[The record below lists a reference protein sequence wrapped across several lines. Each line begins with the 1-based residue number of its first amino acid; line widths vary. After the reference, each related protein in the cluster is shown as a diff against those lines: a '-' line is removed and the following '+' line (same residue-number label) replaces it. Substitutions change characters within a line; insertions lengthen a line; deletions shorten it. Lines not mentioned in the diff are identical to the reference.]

1 MLCVNT
7 TMGLH
12 TSFDVLSRVVER
24 FESDGRSVRDVEVAM
39 AGPEGGELHATMDV
53 PVSLC
58 PGSETSAGRDL
69 ELRRA
74 TTADGD
80 GVHIECAAAFLDDLP
95 PAVADAVAT
104 EVRSARLVDG
114 GVVLTLELTVSPTD
128 WTASTGV
135 ETDGQS
141 TARSPV
147 DDAGSAESE
156 PTPPPS
162 AADPPEPPESEPD
175 GTDGSVAARL
185 AAVRD
190 DSVPPYEDVEYLRAL
205 YDSCETFAEMS
216 RHIEMD
222 VAAETVRRYM
232 ITADVHR
239 PTQYETSEESPS
251 GPTPEE
257 RLVADG
263 VGLPNGLRV
272 EDVVD
277 AVADSVSVLQVQRS
291 LGIDRQATLDL
302 LSELDLL
309 GFVMHRVSDD
319 PGHAPTY
326 EEVATR
332 LREGDSARRA
342 VLE

>member
-1 MLCVNT
+1 
-7 TMGLH
+7 MGLH

-58 PGSETSAGRDL
+58 PGSETGPGRDL
-69 ELRRA
+69 ELREA
-74 TTADGD
+74 TSADGD
-80 GVHIECAAAFLDDLP
+80 GVRIECAAAFLDDLP
-95 PAVADAVAT
+95 SAVADAVAT
-104 EVRSARLVDG
+104 EVRSARLVDR

-128 WTASTGV
+128 VTASTV
-135 ETDGQS
+135 NDADADGRS
-141 TARSPV
+141 TARPPV
-147 DDAGSAESE
+147 GDAGAGEGETTPAPSA
-156 PTPPPS
+156 PDPPS
-162 AADPPEPPESEPD
+162 ESEPD
-175 GTDGSVAARL
+175 GSDRSVAATL

-239 PTQYETSEESPS
+239 PTQYETDEESPS
-251 GPTPEE
+251 EPTPEE

-277 AVADSVSVLQVQRS
+277 AVADSVSVLQVQRN
-291 LGIDRQATLDL
+291 LGIDRRATLDL

-309 GFVMHRVSDD
+309 GFVMHRVGDD

>member
-58 PGSETSAGRDL
+58 PGSETDPGRDL
-69 ELRRA
+69 ELRGA
-74 TTADGD
+74 TSADGD
-80 GVHIECAAAFLDDLP
+80 GVRIECAAAFLDDLP
-95 PAVADAVAT
+95 SAVADAVST
-104 EVRSARLVDG
+104 EVRSARLADG

-128 WTASTGV
+128 VTASTGDDAV
-135 ETDGQS
+135 GKS
-141 TARSPV
+141 TARPSV
-147 DDAGSAESE
+147 GDAGAGESE
-156 PTPPPS
+156 TTPPPS
-162 AADPPEPPESEPD
+162 AADPPSESEPD
-175 GTDGSVAARL
+175 GTDRSVAATL

-239 PTQYETSEESPS
+239 PTQYETDEESPS

-263 VGLPNGLRV
+263 VGLPNGHRV

-309 GFVMHRVSDD
+309 GFVMHRVGDD

>member
-1 MLCVNT
+1 
-7 TMGLH
+7 MGLH

-39 AGPEGGELHATMDV
+39 AGAEGGELRATMDV

-58 PGSETSAGRDL
+58 PESETSPGRDL
-69 ELRRA
+69 ELRGA

-95 PAVADAVAT
+95 SAVADAVAT

-128 WTASTGV
+128 GTASTGPDPDA
-135 ETDGQS
+135 DGRS
-141 TARSPV
+141 TARPPV
-147 DDAGSAESE
+147 GDAGAGESE

-162 AADPPEPPESEPD
+162 AADPPSESESD

-190 DSVPPYEDVEYLRAL
+190 DSVPPYEDVEYLQAL
-205 YDSCETFAEMS
+205 YDACETFAEMS
-216 RHIEMD
+216 RRIEMD

-239 PTQYETSEESPS
+239 PTQYETDEESPS

-277 AVADSVSVLQVQRS
+277 AVADSVSVLQVQRN

-309 GFVMHRVSDD
+309 GFVMHRVGDD